1 MTKDN
6 NKPGA
11 LPLDALVPLIAAG
24 VLAWIV
30 TIVAIIII
38 LALFT

>member
-1 MTKDN
+1 VTKNN
-6 NKPGA
+6 NKPGT
-11 LPLDALVPLIAAG
+11 LPLDAIVPLIAAG

>member
-11 LPLDALVPLIAAG
+11 LPLDAIVPLIAAG
-24 VLAWIV
+24 ILAWIV
-30 TIVAIIII
+30 TIIII